1 MSSSGSPT
9 PIDSDAVWADAALA
23 TELFAVDTLG
33 LGGIVVRAGHGPD
46 RDRLCVRVKRL
57 LSADAP
63 FLRVP
68 LHITED
74 RLLGGL
80 SLAATLREGRVIT
93 ERGLLSMADGGVV
106 TVAMAE
112 RLAANVTSNLC
123 AALDRGE
130 ISLER
135 EGITANVSCALG
147 VLALDEGIDD
157 ERAPAALRDR
167 LAFHVDLN
175 GLDSREIS
183 DLEPAAA
190 RIANARARL
199 SRVTVGENIVA
210 TLSEVAAALGIDSLR
225 AVVLAVA
232 AARAHAALDERDD
245 VVETDAAVAARLVLG
260 SRATRMPVSSQEESK
275 GADEEESA
283 DPADENSSSPQD
295 DDRDDDDNDAKRNPA
310 ENKPLDELVLEAAKS
325 GIPAGLLDALALGVE
340 SRNAPQSAGRSG
352 VARMSTD
359 GGRPAGTR
367 PGVPRPGERL
377 NVVETLRAAA
387 PWQTLRRRAR
397 TEKKSRQKIEIRKE
411 DFRVT
416 SFQQRSETRVIFAV
430 DASGSAAMQRL
441 AEAKGAVEQ
450 VLADCYVRR
459 DHVALIAFRGTQAT
473 LLLPPTRS
481 LARVRRSLSELA
493 GGGATPLSSG
503 IDAALALALD
513 GRKHGQTPVLVIM
526 TDGRANITK
535 DGKQGNAA
543 ATADALASARAVR
556 GAGVRA
562 LFLDTAPRPRP
573 QAHTLA
579 AEMGARYLPLPYL
592 DSVGIS
598 RQIRVL
604 ADGAS

>member
-1 MSSSGSPT
+1 VSASTGT
-9 PIDSDAVWADAALA
+9 GAVDSDAIWADAALA

-33 LGGIVVRAGHGPD
+33 LGGIVVRSAHGPE
-46 RDRLCVRVKRL
+46 RDRVCARVKKL
-57 LSADAP
+57 LVASAP

-80 SLAATLREGRVIT
+80 SLAATLREGHVVT
-93 ERGLLSMADGGVV
+93 ERGLLALANGGVV

-112 RLAANVTSNLC
+112 RLDPKVTSSLC

-130 ISLER
+130 IALER
-135 EGITANVSCALG
+135 DGITANISCALG
-147 VLALDEGIDD
+147 VIALDEGIDD
-157 ERAPAALRDR
+157 ERAPAAIRDR

-175 GLDSREIS
+175 GVDPREIS
-183 DLEPAAA
+183 DLDPDAA
-190 RIANARARL
+190 RVANARARL

-225 AVVLAVA
+225 AVVLAAA
-232 AARAHAALDERDD
+232 AARANAALEERSDVDEN
-245 VVETDAAVAARLVLG
+245 DAAIAARLVLG
-260 SRATRMPVSSQEESK
+260 PRATRVPVAAQDESIP
-275 GADEEESA
+275 ADDEEGSDENAVGPQDENLA
-283 DPADENSSSPQD
+283 DPNDE
-295 DDRDDDDNDAKRNPA
+295 KRNPA

-325 GIPAGLLDALALGVE
+325 GIPAGLLDALSLGVE
-340 SRNAPQSAGRSG
+340 ARTAPQSAGRSG
-352 VARMSTD
+352 VARVSTA

-367 PGVPRPGERL
+367 PGIPQPGERL

-387 PWQTLRRRAR
+387 PWQVLRRRAR
-397 TEKKSRQKIEIRKE
+397 TKKKSRQKIEIRKE

-450 VLADCYVRR
+450 VLADCYIRR

-473 LLLPPTRS
+473 LILPPTRS

-526 TDGRANITK
+526 TDGRANIAK

-543 ATADALASARAVR
+543 ATADAIASARAVR
-556 GAGVRA
+556 VAGVRA

-573 QAHTLA
+573 QARALA
-579 AEMGARYLPLPYL
+579 TEMGARYLPLPYL

-598 RQIRVL
+598 RQIRAL
-604 ADGAS
+604 SDGDA